1 MADNRPTPE
10 TATKPSLELKTLGM
24 WYNAQESWKKNQGLI
39 LTLLAV
45 IACTAGALAFYKW
58 KKNDSQ
64 HLAHEQVGRALVML
78 ANQRTDSGKALLERV
93 VAGHSGLEASK
104 AALLLADAHFTAGE
118 RDKALEKYRSAAL
131 DGKGYPILEAG
142 GRRGIA
148 ACLIE
153 QKKYPEALTELRG
166 IRSSFQRR
174 TGNAEDRAKETEPQ
188 DLVPGLSSVA
198 WQEVLVLEKLSKLEE
213 ASKVALEIQSLYP
226 GSSEAMQAKSWL
238 ALVAGK

>member
-10 TATKPSLELKTLGM
+10 TTTKPTMELKTLGM
-24 WYNAQESWKKNQGLI
+24 WYEAQESWKKNQGLI
-39 LTLLAV
+39 LTLLAIV
-45 IACTAGALAFYKW
+45 ACAAGALAFYKW

-64 HLAHEQVGRALVML
+64 QLAHEQVGRALVMF
-78 ANQRTDSGKALLERV
+78 ANQRTDSGRVLLERV
-93 VAGHSGLEASK
+93 AAGHSGLEASK

-118 RDKALEKYRSAAL
+118 RDKALEKYRIAASE
-131 DGKGYPILEAG
+131 GKGYPILEAG

-153 QKKYPEALTELRG
+153 QKKYPEALSELRA

-188 DLVPGLSSVA
+188 DLVPGLSTVA
-198 WQEVLVLEKLSKLEE
+198 WQEVLVLEKMTRMEE
-213 ASKVALEIQSLYP
+213 AAKLATEIQSHYP
-226 GSSEAMQAKSWL
+226 GTSDASQARTWL
-238 ALVAGK
+238 AIVAGK